1 MLGNT
6 ADSILW
12 MFRYLERAEHASRL
26 IETGFQLFLT
36 SKENIKS
43 EWKSIL
49 KTSGSENYYY
59 QNNEQIDSITVIKF
73 ILKEPSNPN
82 NILTLLEKARNN
94 AKKSRVSLTKE
105 VWEATNSCW
114 LDMNQILKKN
124 IYDKDVQKI
133 LFQLREKIALIIG
146 YLNNTMLRNEILYF
160 CYLGTYIERFD
171 NTARIL
177 DVRHFLFLPNT
188 MIRNDIIGETQW
200 EAILRSLSAYRAY
213 MWQNQNELSAINISN
228 FLLFDEKMPR
238 SLKFSLDQILNYI
251 KLLKKNKVKDSVS
264 FNLGLS
270 IQSKLVS
277 RKKNYNY
284 DFGLHN
290 YLDRLIKSNIK
301 LGNLIEEEFNFHR

>member
-1 MLGNT
+1 
-6 ADSILW
+6 

-114 LDMNQILKKN
+114 LDMNQMLKKN
-124 IYDKDVQKI
+124 IYDKDVQNI

>member
-1 MLGNT
+1 
-6 ADSILW
+6 
-12 MFRYLERAEHASRL
+12 
-26 IETGFQLFLT
+26 
-36 SKENIKS
+36 
-43 EWKSIL
+43 
-49 KTSGSENYYY
+49 
-59 QNNEQIDSITVIKF
+59 
-73 ILKEPSNPN
+73 
-82 NILTLLEKARNN
+82 
-94 AKKSRVSLTKE
+94 
-105 VWEATNSCW
+105 
-114 LDMNQILKKN
+114 MNQILKKN

>member
-6 ADSILW
+6 ADSIFW

-59 QNNEQIDSITVIKF
+59 QNNEQIDNITVIKF

-114 LDMNQILKKN
+114 LDMNQMLKKN
-124 IYDKDVQKI
+124 IYDKDVQNI

-238 SLKFSLDQILNYI
+238 SLKFSLDQILNNI
-251 KLLKKNKVKDSVS
+251 KLLKKNKVKNSIS
-264 FNLGLS
+264 FNLCLS

-290 YLDRLIKSNIK
+290 YLDRLITSNIK